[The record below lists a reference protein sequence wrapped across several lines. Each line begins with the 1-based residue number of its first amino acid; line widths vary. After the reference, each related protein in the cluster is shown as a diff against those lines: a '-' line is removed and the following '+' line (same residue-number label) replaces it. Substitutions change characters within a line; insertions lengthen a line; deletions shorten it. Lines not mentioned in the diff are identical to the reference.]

1 MKRNQRLEVLEKLK
15 AARTAGTK
23 RTAQY
28 EVAEKTEEIFEDLT
42 EEEYQRRVKANKKKK
57 FIVDDFGQGYDD
69 GGEMEYEGDQDFEE
83 SSQKK
88 TKPETQPITSFL
100 KPAVKVAKV
109 KTAPKPKVAEE
120 DSLEYMKILMENE
133 DFEEEEEEPAEQM
146 DVEVPPPL
154 APVLVSEKIKAQEE
168 SKHFAATRPPSK
180 APAAESQTFSKAT
193 NETQVRKRPAPG
205 SLPHH
210 SAPIPE
216 EDYTNVQPESP
227 PQVSP
232 APQHPSVTPNLAAE
246 EVIEPPLASLNLDET
261 RSSLSHDAFRDL
273 PLNSEGQICVYWL
286 DAHEDREVSPGS
298 VLLFG
303 KVKIPASNTYESIC
317 VAVKDVPRVMF
328 FQPTS
333 VENETDFMNTFA
345 EVEAIRKN
353 MRIPEIKCKIV
364 NRNYAFELPG
374 VPLEPAKYLKVMYSG
389 KYPPFTHSRGQH
401 FKRVFGARNSL
412 MENLLIK
419 RRLKGPCW
427 VRIHAPL
434 QPSRHSFCRY
444 EFSVPDYKYIVVSKE
459 DINLPVPPLTVL
471 SLYLQTFR
479 NDKHKAEIAAVG
491 GVVNREILQDV
502 PTVNYEGRNQS
513 FAIIRKLFTY
523 PQDVDKV
530 VKSKIADIEQSEKA
544 LLNNLMAKIQLIDPD
559 FLIAHD
565 MVSSTMDVLL
575 ERMQAC
581 GCGASK
587 LGRLNRS
594 RLPTG
599 KGKEDYY
606 QAQNWVQRV
615 ATCGRLMCDTFL
627 CTKELIKEPTYTLE
641 HLAQAQL
648 GLTFKELQREDL
660 PSKYLTSK
668 ELSDLAKHCISAA
681 LLPLALVMK
690 LSVLPLSKQLTNIAG
705 NLWTRSLQQAR
716 AERNEMLLLHEFHK
730 LKYICPDKTFTREK
744 TEKKRANAY
753 AGGLVLE
760 PKVGLYD
767 KFVVLLDFNSLYPSI
782 IREHNICFTTVI
794 RPRNET
800 EEDQPHSD
808 SIIGEIPD
816 RNSAPGVLPMVIK
829 SLVDRRKSAKESL
842 KKESDPLRREQLEI
856 KQRALKLTANSM
868 YGCLG
873 FKNSRFF
880 AMPIAALITQQGR
893 RTLEKAV
900 SIVTE
905 ELHLDVIYGD
915 TDSIMIN
922 TNLDVLENALKLA
935 GDAKQRIN
943 KEFRCLEIDIDGVFQ
958 SILLYKKKKYASI
971 KLLNGVPTKEIKGLD
986 LVRRDWSALTKQVSH
1001 LVLDVILSGRQRED
1015 IVSGIH
1021 ETLENF
1027 HTKLRA
1033 NEFPL
1038 SAYVITKQL
1047 TKPVNQYTDIKA
1059 QPHVTVAKRMEQ
1071 QGQANLLNHFIPYI
1085 ICKGEDS
1092 CVSSRAF
1099 SLAEVQSSGGA
1110 LIPDLDWYINQQ
1122 ILPPTLRLCGVIDGT
1137 DCGRLAMIFGQ
1148 DPAKYQGMEEQRQED
1163 YGDLPVQTVVP
1174 IIAPITVT
1182 CDLGHSNVFERAEKE
1197 NNANG
1202 LCCTFPDHR
1211 NGVISTKKVHNRMMQ
1226 ILREAINQFY
1236 AGWVRCEE
1244 SLCPTRCKQS
1254 ALERCPRKG
1263 CKKPLIPEMSAARL
1277 HSLFYF
1283 FLDITTITKANTNMP
1298 DKDKKAIKSLH
1309 AGIQALLDQSLY
1321 QHMTFEG
1328 HERKTEIEP
1337 ACVLRTL

>member
-23 RTAQY
+23 RTSQY
-28 EVAEKTEEIFEDLT
+28 EVEEKTDEAFEDLT
-42 EEEYQRRVKANKKKK
+42 EEEYQRRVQANKKKK
-57 FIVDDFGQGYDD
+57 FIVDDYGLGYDD
-69 GGEMEYEGDQDFEE
+69 GGEMEYEDEE
-83 SSQKK
+83 LEGSPQKK
-88 TKPETQPITSFL
+88 AKPETKPITSFL
-100 KPAVKVAKV
+100 RPAAKGAKAKV
-109 KTAPKPKVAEE
+109 APKPKVGQE
-120 DSLEYMKILMENE
+120 DSLELMKRLMENE
-133 DFEEEEEEPAEQM
+133 DFEEEEQPAEQM
-146 DVEVPPPL
+146 EVELPPPL

-168 SKHFAATRPPSK
+168 SKSQAATRPPSK
-180 APAAESQTFSKAT
+180 APVVESQSPSKAV
-193 NETQVRKRPAPG
+193 TQPPRKRPAPG
-205 SLPHH
+205 SNLPEP

-227 PQVSP
+227 PQASP
-232 APQHPSVTPNLAAE
+232 VQPLSYVTPNPTPE

-261 RSSLSHDAFRDL
+261 QSSLSSDALRDL
-273 PLNSEGQICVYWL
+273 PLNSDGQISIYWL

-298 VLLFG
+298 VMLFG
-303 KVKIPASNTYESIC
+303 KVWVPSNNKYESIC
-317 VAVKDVPRVMF
+317 VVVKDVPRVMF
-328 FQPTS
+328 FQPAS
-333 VENETDFMNTFA
+333 VESETDFMHTFA

-364 NRNYAFELPG
+364 KRNYAFELPG
-374 VPLEPAKYLKVMYSG
+374 VPLEPSKYLKVMYSG
-389 KYPPFTHSRGQH
+389 KYPPFTHSRGEH
-401 FKRVFGARNSL
+401 FKRVFGVRNSL

-427 VRIHAPL
+427 VRIQAPL
-434 QPSRHSFCRY
+434 NSSHHSFCRY
-444 EFSVPDYKYIVVSKE
+444 EFSVPDFKHIIVSKE
-459 DINLPVPPLTVL
+459 DINIPVPPLTVL
-471 SLYLQTFR
+471 SMYLQTFR
-479 NDKHKAEIAAVG
+479 NDKHKAEIVAVG

-502 PTVNYEGRNQS
+502 PTTNYEGKNQS

-530 VKSKIADIEQSEKA
+530 SKSKIADIEQSEKA

-599 KGKEDYY
+599 KGKEEYY

-648 GLTFKELQREDL
+648 GLTFKELEREDL
-660 PSKYLTSK
+660 PPKYLTSK
-668 ELSDLAKHCISAA
+668 ELADLAKHCVSAA

-730 LKYICPDKTFTREK
+730 LKYICPDKTALREK

-753 AGGLVLE
+753 TGGLVLE

-800 EEDQPHSD
+800 EEDQST
-808 SIIGEIPD
+808 IGEIPD
-816 RNSAPGVLPMVIK
+816 SSSAPGVLPMVIK

-842 KKESDPLRREQLEI
+842 KKESDPLRKQQLEI
-856 KQRALKLTANSM
+856 KQIALKLTANSM

-1001 LVLDVILSGRQRED
+1001 LVLDVILSGRQREE

-1021 ETLENF
+1021 ETLNNF

-1038 SAYVITKQL
+1038 TAYVITKQL
-1047 TKPVNQYTDIKA
+1047 TKPIAQYTDIKA

-1071 QGQANLLNHFIPYI
+1071 QGQTNLLNHFIPYI
-1085 ICKGEDS
+1085 ICRGDDP

-1099 SLAEVQSSGGA
+1099 SLTEVQSSGGA
-1110 LIPDLDWYINQQ
+1110 LIPDMDWYINQQ

-1148 DPAKYQGMEEQRQED
+1148 DPSKYQSTEERNED
-1163 YGDLPVQTVVP
+1163 SGELPVQAVVSNL
-1174 IIAPITVT
+1174 APITVT
-1182 CDLGHSNVFERAEKE
+1182 CDQGHSNVFERAEKE
-1197 NNANG
+1197 NAANG
-1202 LCCTFPDHR
+1202 LCCTFPGHV

-1244 SLCPTRCKQS
+1244 PLCPTRCKQS

-1263 CKKPLIPEMSAARL
+1263 CKKPLLPEMSAARL
-1277 HSLFYF
+1277 HSLFYY
-1283 FLDITTITKANTNMP
+1283 FLDITTITKASTHLP
-1298 DKDKKAIKSLH
+1298 PEDRKAIKSLH